1 MVENEIWSQI
11 TRELI
16 DVCPDAIELFDPD
29 GTILYANNASAER
42 HATSTSELS
51 GSNIWALYPPGSA
64 VRRKTVA
71 NQVLISG
78 QPLQFTDR
86 KDDSWDTVVICPI
99 HDEDGVVRHIASY
112 TRDVTRQIRAEEG
125 LKLMSLKLLTY
136 QEDERRRIA
145 QDLHDDIGQ
154 SMIALILHLKA
165 IHAELTSGLPGQE
178 VGDHIQEA
186 IHTVDDMMRHV
197 RQVFYE
203 LRPPSFN
210 SLPLGKVLESLC
222 SSVALSTGLR
232 VVLSTQEQMPP
243 IPNIQ
248 ATVLY
253 RLVQEGMNNVV
264 KHAQATSIWVNLEY
278 ADGEFNISLEDDGQG
293 FDLRSEPG
301 HGMGLQGLRDRFSML
316 SGNFDIESAPGKGTR
331 LYGSLPS
338 TNPGPA

>member
-1 MVENEIWSQI
+1 MVNSDIWWQI

-16 DVCPDAIELFDPD
+16 DACPDAVELFEPD
-29 GTILYANNASAER
+29 GTILYANKASEER
-42 HATSTSELS
+42 HAAFATKLP
-51 GSNIWALYPPGSA
+51 GSSVWSLYPPDSA
-64 VRRKTVA
+64 GRRKTVA
-71 NQVLISG
+71 HQVLNSG
-78 QPLQFTDR
+78 QPLHFTDR
-86 KDDSWDTVVICPI
+86 KEDSWDSVVICPI
-99 HDEDGVVRHIASY
+99 RGEDGTVRHIASY
-112 TRDVTRQIRAEEG
+112 TRDITKQIRAEEG

-145 QDLHDDIGQ
+145 QDLHDDISQ
-154 SMIALILHLKA
+154 SMIALILSLKA
-165 IHAELTSGLPGQE
+165 IHGEVATGLDNQE
-178 VGDHIQEA
+178 VGEHIQEA

-197 RQVFYE
+197 RKVFYE

-243 IPNIQ
+243 VPNMQ

-253 RLVQEGMNNVV
+253 RLVQEGMNNVI
-264 KHAQATSIWVNLEY
+264 KHAQATSIWINLEY

-293 FDLRSEPG
+293 FDPRHEPG

-316 SGNFDIESAPGKGTR
+316 NGNFDIETAPGKGTR

-338 TNPGPA
+338 TNSGTD